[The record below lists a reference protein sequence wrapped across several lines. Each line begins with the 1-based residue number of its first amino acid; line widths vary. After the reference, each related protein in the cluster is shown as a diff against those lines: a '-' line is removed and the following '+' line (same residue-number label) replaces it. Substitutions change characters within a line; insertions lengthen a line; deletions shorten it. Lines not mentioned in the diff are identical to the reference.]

1 MRNLLLICFTVL
13 SATSVIAQTTDI
25 IQIRKKNSTK
35 VLKSYYPGAFIA
47 GSTYDGFQIF
57 GLIKSI
63 HGDTLYISQ
72 QETKLMRTEFGS
84 VVDTVVYSVGIPVQ
98 SIERY
103 FFGSRYENG
112 KPKGFAQATLP
123 NIMVVA
129 GTAYVGLEL
138 FNTLYRRESLN
149 EHNKWPSLIG
159 ASTAALTGYFW
170 KKIARKRDRVGGRYV
185 AIYVK
190 AGTIKTPS

>member
-1 MRNLLLICFTVL
+1 MRILLYFSFLLFL
-13 SATSVIAQTTDI
+13 DASVVAQTTDI
-25 IQIRKKNSTK
+25 VQIRKKNSTK
-35 VLKSYYPGAFIA
+35 VLKSYFPTAFIA
-47 GSTYDGFQIF
+47 GSTYDGFQIS
-57 GLIKSI
+57 GIIKAI
-63 HGDTLYISQ
+63 HGDTLYIAQ

-84 VVDTVVYSVGIPVQ
+84 VVDTMFYTVGIPLVN
-98 SIERY
+98 IERFY
-103 FFGSRYENG
+103 FGSRYENG
-112 KPKGFAQATLP
+112 KSKGFAQATLP

-159 ASTAALTGYFW
+159 ASTAALTGYLW

-185 AIYVK
+185 AVYIK
-190 AGTIKTPS
+190 TGSIKTPS